1 MCEVFMQPL
10 SSLTL
15 LTAVFGAKK
24 SSDLKI
30 CFEKKFKFQQKE
42 SEKRKKEKESE
53 REENR

>member
-1 MCEVFMQPL
+1 MQPL

-42 SEKRKKEKESE
+42 SEKRKKEKRE
-53 REENR
+53 RKRRKPLNC